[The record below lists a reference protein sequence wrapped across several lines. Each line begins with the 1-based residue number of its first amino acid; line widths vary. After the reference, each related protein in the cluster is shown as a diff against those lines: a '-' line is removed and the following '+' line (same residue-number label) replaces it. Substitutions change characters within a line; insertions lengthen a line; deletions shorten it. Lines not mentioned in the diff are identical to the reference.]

1 MEEECR
7 KTERIN
13 QRKMRTKKTEI
24 EKTRNIY
31 LLFEVGRDENRPE
44 EEVENKVDIESKYI
58 YLVLNP
64 KILLY
69 IDCISFL
76 CLFFI
81 VDFFSVV
88 YLFLSCFVPL
98 FSRRYTSSL
107 HRQLHILK
115 ILITKK
121 IKTCYH
127 RWYCVFTGGNL
138 IS

>member
-76 CLFFI
+76 CLFFLLI
-81 VDFFSVV
+81 FSLLCIYFFPA
-88 YLFLSCFVPL
+88 LFLSFLVVILPL
-98 FSRRYTSSL
+98 Y
-107 HRQLHILK
+107 IDN
-115 ILITKK
+115 
-121 IKTCYH
+121 C
-127 RWYCVFTGGNL
+127 